1 MSKDYNKRRDNNPS
15 QIAKEYGRNVFIE
28 VIQPNDNF
36 ERVTI
41 NLVALNPNNTQKCM
55 ISTFVDM
62 DDFITLC
69 RRIVCGRFGQ
79 MLERGK
85 QIAAANSNGF
95 PQEIW
100 KRQGGKE
107 GPNGAW
113 MLSIHPATK
122 GGDCLIKA
130 RRGRGEKMDNGLV
143 KLCYSSN
150 DDQVMIS
157 LTHEILE
164 NIANMSLMR
173 IQAYIVSRQIRGL
186 YDYVPRTNKGEP

>member
-1 MSKDYNKRRDNNPS
+1 
-15 QIAKEYGRNVFIE
+15 
-28 VIQPNDNF
+28 
-36 ERVTI
+36 
-41 NLVALNPNNTQKCM
+41 
-55 ISTFVDM
+55 
-62 DDFITLC
+62 
-69 RRIVCGRFGQ
+69 
-79 MLERGK
+79 
-85 QIAAANSNGF
+85 
-95 PQEIW
+95 
-100 KRQGGKE
+100 
-107 GPNGAW
+107 

-186 YDYVPRTNKGEP
+186 YDYVPRTNKGEPEHPQQGFTEQPYSPYNQNPQAADNPYGQYGGPVDYV